1 MISSLF
7 LALVLAG
14 PQSSQVTGV
23 AGDSAKPP
31 VAVRAP
37 NPPSADTTADTTFY
51 ITNRARKRGFLQR
64 EFADSLEFG
73 VIISSVITGT
83 SRAPLDQLV
92 GRVTIRTADSA
103 QLSREEFGQRLHAA
117 DSATG
122 ETVMYV
128 HGYATSFAR
137 GMTQATEIAHR
148 GSHTGAYVLFSWP
161 AHRAIA
167 TWPTFGA
174 LISKAYRDDSVSAH
188 KSAGALLE
196 ALTVVRAATSSRSL
210 TLVGLSMGSQL
221 VAAALL
227 PASPVREAL
236 TAAPLRAIVFF
247 APDIAATRFRDSLA
261 APLAPLAARRVVY
274 VSSHD
279 RMLALSRLVN
289 HSPRAGQASGG
300 LVLAPADVEVVD
312 VTGGRRAV
320 SGVRKFVDT
329 YHAMRYSGT
338 ALYDFYG
345 VVRGV
350 AADCRVASG
359 LAARAGERH
368 WTLTNAAVP
377 DTATVCPAALA
388 PTPAAATPNA
398 SVPSGTPD

>member
-1 MISSLF
+1 VIISSLLLMIG
-7 LALVLAG
+7 LATPASGQAAG
-14 PQSSQVTGV
+14 VAGAAVV
-23 AGDSAKPP
+23 AGDSAKPAA
-31 VAVRAP
+31 AVRAVK
-37 NPPSADTTADTTFY
+37 PPSADTTADTTFY
-51 ITNRARKRGFLQR
+51 ITNRARKRGVLQR

-73 VIISSVITGT
+73 VIVSKVISGT
-83 SRAPLDQLV
+83 SRAPLDQLI

-103 QLSREEFGQRLHAA
+103 QLSREEFRQRLHAA

-122 ETVMYV
+122 ETVLYV

-137 GMTQATEIAHR
+137 GMAQTTEIAHR

-174 LISKAYRDDSVSAH
+174 LISKAYRDDSVSAQ

-196 ALTVVRAATSSRSL
+196 ALTVVRQATSSKSL
-210 TLVGLSMGSQL
+210 TLVGHSMGAQL
-221 VAAALL
+221 VAEALR
-227 PASPVREAL
+227 PVSSEREAL
-236 TAAPLRAIVFF
+236 ATAPLRAIVFF

-261 APLAPLAARRVVY
+261 APLAPIASRRVVY
-274 VSSHD
+274 VSGND

-289 HSPRAGQASGG
+289 HAPRAGQSRGG

-320 SGVRKFVDT
+320 SGVRKFIDT

-338 ALYDFYG
+338 ALYDFYA
-345 VVRGV
+345 VARGV
-350 AADCRVASG
+350 TADCRVASG
-359 LAARAGERH
+359 IAQRAGERR
-368 WTLTNAAVP
+368 WTLTNAP
-377 DTATVCPAALA
+377 LPAAEPA
-388 PTPAAATPNA
+388 CTEASTPK
-398 SVPSGTPD
+398 